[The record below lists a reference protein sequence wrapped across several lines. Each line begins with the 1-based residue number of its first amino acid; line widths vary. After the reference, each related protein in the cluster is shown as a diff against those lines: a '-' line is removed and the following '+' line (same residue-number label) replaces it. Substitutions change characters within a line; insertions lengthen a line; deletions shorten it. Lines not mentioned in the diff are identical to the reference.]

1 MFELEGK
8 YGKAKILQAQEK
20 VEQECI
26 SQIHGFLNSPI
37 AEGCNV
43 SVMPDCHS
51 GKGSC
56 IGYTQTLKGKVCPNT
71 VGVDINCGMLVY
83 KISKKAGDKLF
94 KRKED
99 LARLDKLV
107 RENIPMGMNHRRE
120 QHELCKHLIESRMI
134 YDTHADVNADKE
146 LLALGTVGGGNHY
159 FEIDIDSNGDYYLVV
174 HTGSRHL
181 GLAIANY
188 WQNKAI
194 EHCNSNKPDREALV
208 AKLKAEGREKDIE
221 AELKKLSAPE
231 KIPNDLAYL
240 EGEDFNKYL
249 HDIEIASAF
258 ARLNR
263 QAIIEDTLKL
273 VGIKKKDILETFE
286 TVHNYIDTD
295 QMILRKG
302 AIDLSEGRKAI
313 IPISMA
319 TGALIV
325 IGKGNKEYNCSGPHG
340 AGRLMSRKAARE
352 SLKME
357 DFKAAMKGVYTTS
370 VSVDTIDEAPAAY
383 KPIEDITDN
392 IKELCDIVE
401 VIKPIWNIKAGEKA

>member
-26 SQIHGFLNSPI
+26 SKIHGFLNSPI
-37 AEGCNV
+37 VENCNV
-43 SVMPDCHS
+43 AVMPDCHA

-56 IGYTQTLKGKVCPNT
+56 IGYTQTLKDKVCPNT

-83 KISKKAGDKLF
+83 KISKKAGDRHF
-94 KRKED
+94 KREED
-99 LARLDKLV
+99 LARLDRLV

-120 QHELCKHLIESRMI
+120 RHELCKHLVDSGMI
-134 YDTHADVNADKE
+134 YDTYADINADKE
-146 LLALGTVGGGNHY
+146 LLALGTTGGGNH
-159 FEIDIDSNGDYYLVV
+159 FCELDIDSNGDYYLVV
-174 HTGSRHL
+174 HSGSRHF

-194 EHCNSNKPDREALV
+194 EHCNSNKPDREALI

-221 AELKKLSAPE
+221 AELKKLPVFE
-231 KIPNDLAYL
+231 KVSNDLAYL
-240 EGEDFNKYL
+240 EGEDFSKYL
-249 HDIEIASAF
+249 HDIKIATMF

-263 QAIIEDTLKL
+263 QAIVEDILKL
-273 VGIKKKDILETFE
+273 VGIKHKDLLESFE

-302 AIDLSEGRKAI
+302 AIDLSTGRKAI

-319 TGALIV
+319 EGSLIV
-325 IGKGNKEYNCSGPHG
+325 VGKGNKEYNCSGPHG

-352 SLKME
+352 TLKMQ
-357 DFKAAMKGVYTTS
+357 DFKAAMKGIYTTS

-392 IKELCDIVE
+392 IKDLCDVVE
-401 VIKPIWNIKAGEKA
+401 VIKPIWNIKAGEKD